1 MINCVRGF
9 KTVVINGQKLRIAI
23 ILLLTVTVIAI
34 VSALA
39 AMVSGGAHKS
49 ASSESFYEAIISAQ
63 LHNENKKPPIKKIL
77 NSLLGCDISDAKSII
92 AKNLPAFSE
101 EFAPTPSPSPSA
113 EPDNDKSETS
123 PKPETKPIR
132 EAQSKSDMTISNRTS
147 ISVNPNALADEAL
160 CFSLEKTDQPQVL
173 IFHTHTTESY
183 TDSNTN
189 VYITGSSDR
198 NLDEQKNVS
207 AVGEAMTEVFENAGI
222 AVIHDKTVHDYPSFN
237 GAYTRSLATV
247 KANLAN
253 NPKIRIVLDIHRDGI
268 VKEDGTKVKVAA
280 DINGEKTAQCMFVV
294 GSNANLTHDNWLENM
309 KLACKIQRLA
319 NEMYP
324 GLMRPIILREERFNQ
339 QVSTGSLIIEVGS
352 NGNTLEEA
360 VRGGRYMA
368 DVIAKLLKN

>member
-1 MINCVRGF
+1 MRGF
-9 KTVVINGQKLRIAI
+9 KTVVINGQKLRIVI

-34 VSALA
+34 ISALA
-39 AMVSGGAHKS
+39 AMVSGSTSKS

-77 NSLLGCDISDAKSII
+77 NSVLGCDISDAKSII

-101 EFAPTPSPSPSA
+101 EFAPTPAPSPSA
-113 EPDNDKSETS
+113 APDNDKSETS

-132 EAQSKSDMTISNRTS
+132 EAQSRSDMTIFNRTS
-147 ISVNPNALADEAL
+147 ISVDPNALADEAL

-368 DVIAKLLKN
+368 DVIAKLLKNW